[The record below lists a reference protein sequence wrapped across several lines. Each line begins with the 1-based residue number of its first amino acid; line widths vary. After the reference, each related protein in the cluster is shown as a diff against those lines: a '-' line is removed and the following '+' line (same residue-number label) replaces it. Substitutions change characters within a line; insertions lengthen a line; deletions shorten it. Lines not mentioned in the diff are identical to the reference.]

1 MSTSSGRW
9 HSRTC
14 EASSSIPDP
23 RLDNIILF
31 SLFLRFRDG
40 VTALDGQSKKGRP
53 RPPANEEADPAH
65 DPRGWIVPGHH
76 EAGVAHRQA
85 HQRTDEQ
92 WDLNLEAEA
101 FLTEVADKVDAIE
114 HENVHWGQ
122 AMQML
127 ADLKMNGCAEDA
139 SLTIQRLPASAA
151 LVDRAR
157 IEETRSAASLDPCI
171 KLARELLM
179 EELQKRF
186 FDERPSD
193 AAMILMQM
201 TKQGLP
207 ASAYLSA
214 PMSALARTIYLKWL
228 RNAHDVLRGK
238 LPMPLRTSPRK
249 ATIANPSKLFRTSC
263 IAAEDADFD
272 EVTDE
277 MARWDSLNSKEIE
290 CFRKAD
296 GLIDEFALMW
306 AMRLRFPLHFFLFK
320 QTACHLPFEANVER
334 VFSVAGYLSD
344 PCRHAEHLVDMVMA
358 ALNRKAYDPSIE
370 AIRAQYYEMF
380 RGIAGAES
388 VAVDSDSDS
397 SN

>member
-1 MSTSSGRW
+1 MVQPPIQSSLTKYKLANRGNA
-9 HSRTC
+9 
-14 EASSSIPDP
+14 EAIVEQDE
-23 RLDNIILF
+23 
-31 SLFLRFRDG
+31 G
-40 VTALDGQSKKGRP
+40 EGCSKVGRP
-53 RPPANEEADPAH
+53 
-65 DPRGWIVPGHH
+65 
-76 EAGVAHRQA
+76 VAA
-85 HQRTDEQ
+85 SDIGLTDEQ

-344 PCRHAEHLVDMVMA
+344 PLCTPCRHAEHLVDMVMA

-380 RGIAGAES
+380 RGIAGAKS

-397 SN
+397 SS

>member
-1 MSTSSGRW
+1 MGKAKKAGRGRPPTKKLIQPTILEAGLYPAITRPMSLIGRHINVPGSYWPSQGQNRAELVTLYQCVVTDYTSVHVFPGGKSTPAWRMQ
-9 HSRTC
+9 
-14 EASSSIPDP
+14 EM
-23 RLDNIILF
+23 
-31 SLFLRFRDG
+31 G
-40 VTALDGQSKKGRP
+40 VTGTGSLENGPCSGDIFWMPQSDLVPFYWKTYP
-53 RPPANEEADPAH
+53 EEMP
-65 DPRGWIVPGHH
+65 
-76 EAGVAHRQA
+76 
-85 HQRTDEQ
+85 
-92 WDLNLEAEA
+92 
-101 FLTEVADKVDAIE
+101 
-114 HENVHWGQ
+114 
-122 AMQML
+122 
-127 ADLKMNGCAEDA
+127 
-139 SLTIQRLPASAA
+139 LPAGSSTT
-151 LVDRAR
+151 LNDVG
-157 IEETRSAASLDPCI
+157 
-171 KLARELLM
+171 
-179 EELQKRF
+179 
-186 FDERPSD
+186 
-193 AAMILMQM
+193 

-380 RGIAGAES
+380 RGIAGAKS
-388 VAVDSDSDS
+388 VAMDSDSDS